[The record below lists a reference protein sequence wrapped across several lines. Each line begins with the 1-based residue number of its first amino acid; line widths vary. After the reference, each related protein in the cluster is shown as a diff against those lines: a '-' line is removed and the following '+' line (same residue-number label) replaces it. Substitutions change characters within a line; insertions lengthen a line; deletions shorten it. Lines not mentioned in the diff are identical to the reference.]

1 MKENINYKILYR
13 ILRQYSYNR
22 NMEAMNILYK
32 ELVLEGVIPEFK
44 FNMEVWKNDKSGK
57 NVWKWYQEGILD
69 IEWEEPMLIILL
81 INKMINMTDEQVVEK
96 LIGILQPIYQEG
108 RLTEDEVNEIFY
120 YATIGN
126 SMVEHGDE
134 LLKEPIDANNY

>member
-1 MKENINYKILYR
+1 MKNNYKLLYSIATR
-13 ILRQYSYNR
+13 YYHTNNL
-22 NMEAMNILYK
+22 EAMNILYK

-81 INKMINMTDEQVVEK
+81 MQEYPYFM
-96 LIGILQPIYQEG
+96 GIL
-108 RLTEDEVNEIFY
+108 NE
-120 YATIGN
+120 
-126 SMVEHGDE
+126 
-134 LLKEPIDANNY
+134 

>member
-57 NVWKWYQEGILD
+57 NVWKWYQEGILED
-69 IEWEEPMLIILL
+69 RKSTRLNSSHW
-81 INKMINMTDEQVVEK
+81 NKSRM
-96 LIGILQPIYQEG
+96 PSS
-108 RLTEDEVNEIFY
+108 
-120 YATIGN
+120 A
-126 SMVEHGDE
+126 
-134 LLKEPIDANNY
+134 

>member
-44 FNMEVWKNDKSGK
+44 FNMEVWKNDKYEK
-57 NVWKWYQEGILD
+57 A
-69 IEWEEPMLIILL
+69 LL
-81 INKMINMTDEQVVEK
+81 V
-96 LIGILQPIYQEG
+96 LW
-108 RLTEDEVNEIFY
+108 R
-120 YATIGN
+120 
-126 SMVEHGDE
+126 S
-134 LLKEPIDANNY
+134 

>member
-44 FNMEVWKNDKSGK
+44 FNMEDGKNDK
-57 NVWKWYQEGILD
+57 
-69 IEWEEPMLIILL
+69 
-81 INKMINMTDEQVVEK
+81 
-96 LIGILQPIYQEG
+96 
-108 RLTEDEVNEIFY
+108 
-120 YATIGN
+120 
-126 SMVEHGDE
+126 
-134 LLKEPIDANNY
+134 

>member
-22 NMEAMNILYK
+22 NMGAMNILYK

-44 FNMEVWKNDKSGK
+44 FNMEVWKNDKSDK

-81 INKMINMTDEQVVEK
+81 MQEYPYFM
-96 LIGILQPIYQEG
+96 GIL
-108 RLTEDEVNEIFY
+108 NE
-120 YATIGN
+120 
-126 SMVEHGDE
+126 
-134 LLKEPIDANNY
+134 

>member
-57 NVWKWYQEGILD
+57 NVWKWYQASNPQLSSSASF
-69 IEWEEPMLIILL
+69 L
-81 INKMINMTDEQVVEK
+81 
-96 LIGILQPIYQEG
+96 
-108 RLTEDEVNEIFY
+108 RLNVLSSLN
-120 YATIGN
+120 
-126 SMVEHGDE
+126 
-134 LLKEPIDANNY
+134 

>member
-44 FNMEVWKNDKSGK
+44 FNMEVWK
-57 NVWKWYQEGILD
+57 
-69 IEWEEPMLIILL
+69 
-81 INKMINMTDEQVVEK
+81 MINRVKMYGN
-96 LIGILQPIYQEG
+96 GIK
-108 RLTEDEVNEIFY
+108 
-120 YATIGN
+120 
-126 SMVEHGDE
+126 
-134 LLKEPIDANNY
+134 KEF

>member
-44 FNMEVWKNDKSGK
+44 FNMEVWKNDKSGINIPDSLCK
-57 NVWKWYQEGILD
+57 DCMVIPKAYISETIVLD
-69 IEWEEPMLIILL
+69 AQFGPL
-81 INKMINMTDEQVVEK
+81 N
-96 LIGILQPIYQEG
+96 
-108 RLTEDEVNEIFY
+108 
-120 YATIGN
+120 
-126 SMVEHGDE
+126 H
-134 LLKEPIDANNY
+134 

>member
-1 MKENINYKILYR
+1 MENENYATRKFPLRIEAMCVRILYR

-32 ELVLEGVIPEFK
+32 ELVLEGVIPEFE

-81 INKMINMTDEQVVEK
+81 MQEYPYFMHYEK
-96 LIGILQPIYQEG
+96 
-108 RLTEDEVNEIFY
+108 
-120 YATIGN
+120 
-126 SMVEHGDE
+126 
-134 LLKEPIDANNY
+134 

>member
-44 FNMEVWKNDKSGK
+44 FNMEVWK
-57 NVWKWYQEGILD
+57 
-69 IEWEEPMLIILL
+69 
-81 INKMINMTDEQVVEK
+81 MINRVKCME
-96 LIGILQPIYQEG
+96 
-108 RLTEDEVNEIFY
+108 
-120 YATIGN
+120 
-126 SMVEHGDE
+126 MVSRR
-134 LLKEPIDANNY
+134 NFRY

>member
-1 MKENINYKILYR
+1 MENENYATRKFPLR
-13 ILRQYSYNR
+13 I
-22 NMEAMNILYK
+22 EAMCVRILYK

-81 INKMINMTDEQVVEK
+81 MQEYPYFM
-96 LIGILQPIYQEG
+96 GIL
-108 RLTEDEVNEIFY
+108 NE
-120 YATIGN
+120 
-126 SMVEHGDE
+126 
-134 LLKEPIDANNY
+134 

>member
-69 IEWEEPMLIILL
+69 IEWEEPMLIILC
-81 INKMINMTDEQVVEK
+81 IMKNDKYEK
-96 LIGILQPIYQEG
+96 
-108 RLTEDEVNEIFY
+108 
-120 YATIGN
+120 A
-126 SMVEHGDE
+126 
-134 LLKEPIDANNY
+134 LLVLWRS